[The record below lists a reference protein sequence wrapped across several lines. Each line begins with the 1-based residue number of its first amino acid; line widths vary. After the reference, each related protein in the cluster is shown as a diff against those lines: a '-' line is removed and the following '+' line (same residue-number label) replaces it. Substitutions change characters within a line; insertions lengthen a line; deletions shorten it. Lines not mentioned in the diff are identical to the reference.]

1 LVTALLFAAM
11 LMAGLAAQTA
21 DDSRKRIS
29 VEGSADQTNL
39 RREDVRHCA
48 LTDRTSDGLSGAYA
62 AACCGLGI
70 ANATSLFELIF
81 GNPARLGNRTIHRAF
96 PPRA

>member
-1 LVTALLFAAM
+1 M

-48 LTDRTSDGLSGAYA
+48 LTDRTQYLLRMVCRGAYA

-70 ANATSLFELIF
+70 ANATSLFKLIF